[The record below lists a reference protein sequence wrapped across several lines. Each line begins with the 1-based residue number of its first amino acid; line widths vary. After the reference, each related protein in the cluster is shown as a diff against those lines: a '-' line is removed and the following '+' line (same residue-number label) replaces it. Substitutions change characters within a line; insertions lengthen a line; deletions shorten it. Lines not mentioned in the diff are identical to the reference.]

1 MVYSKNCKLYY
12 EDSPN
17 FLVEY
22 RGNFQEEISKVS
34 YACGSIITT
43 TIAIVSTSYDHLD
56 QLMID
61 VPSIIFIDPR
71 SMYVLQDIS
80 PSNVDNINNLK
91 INPYLNLSGSGV
103 LIGIVDTGIDYL
115 NEEFKYEDGTSRIEN
130 LWDQT
135 IQDSSDTSVYIGQ
148 TFSKEEINNAIK
160 ASQNNQDPYQIVPSK
175 DEVGHGTRVAGIIGA
190 RGYSGEFQG
199 VAHGSEFVVVKL
211 LESVNFKNRL
221 KMNGVEDTSVY
232 NAAEILAAIEYLKN
246 YSLKSQKPM
255 VIFVGL
261 GTTEGSHD
269 GRNLISRHITELGK
283 IRGIVTVIGVGNEGA
298 SGGHTSGTIRSV
310 GDISIAQLKIPREIA
325 YFSFDIWIRR
335 PNRASVNIISP
346 TGEATKFIGVSSGKV
361 VIYKYVFINTIARI
375 QYFSPEHYTGHE
387 VIHIV
392 LESIKP
398 GIWQIQLRGD
408 YISGGRYDIWL
419 PPSKTLPPETNFLE
433 ADPYITLTVPSTA
446 RKVVTVAY
454 YGNNNALMAS
464 SGKGFNSDGLINPD
478 VITTGVNVIT
488 TKVGGGV
495 VTDTGSS
502 VAAAVVAGACAILL
516 QWGVVEKN
524 DPTMYSTKVRSYLIY
539 GADRSNA
546 VYRYPSRDVGYGSF
560 DLLKTFDIISRTFRG
575 DSSYKKRFFEYYF
588 KELFI
593 RIPR

>member
-1 MVYSKNCKLYY
+1 MTSLKKCKLYY
-12 EDSPN
+12 EDSPD

-22 RGNFQEEISKVS
+22 RGDFEEEIAKVT
-34 YACGSIITT
+34 YACGSIITN
-43 TIAIVSTSYDHLD
+43 TIAIVSTSYNYLE
-56 QLMID
+56 QLLID

-91 INPYLNLSGSGV
+91 INPYLNLTGAGV
-103 LIGIVDTGIDYL
+103 LLGIVDTGIDYL
-115 NEEFKYEDGTSRIEN
+115 NEEFKNEDGTSRIES

-135 IQDSSDTSVYIGQ
+135 IEDESDTSVYIGKV
-148 TFSKEEINNAIK
+148 FSKEQINTAIQ
-160 ASQNNQDPYQIVPSK
+160 ASKNNQDSYGIVPSK
-175 DEVGHGTRVAGIIGA
+175 DEDGHGTRMAGIIGG

-199 VAHGSEFVVVKL
+199 VAHGSEFVIVKL
-211 LESVNFKNRL
+211 LESINFKNRL
-221 KMNGVEDTSVY
+221 KMNGVQYTPVY
-232 NAAEILAAIEYLKN
+232 NAAEVLAAIDYLKN
-246 YSLKSQKPM
+246 YSLKVHKPI
-255 VIFVGL
+255 VIFIGI
-261 GTTEGSHD
+261 GSTEGSHD
-269 GRNLISRHITELGK
+269 GNNLISRYITSIGTL
-283 IRGIVTVIGVGNEGA
+283 RGVVTVIGVGNEGA

-310 GDISIAQLKIPREIA
+310 GDISITQLKIPREIA
-325 YFSFDIWIRR
+325 YFSFDIWVRK
-335 PNRASVNIISP
+335 PNRAAVNIISP
-346 TGEATKFIGVSSGKV
+346 TGESTKFIEVVSNKV
-361 VIYKYVFINTIARI
+361 VTYKYVFINTIVRI
-375 QYFSPEHYTGHE
+375 QYFSPEHYTGHQ

-398 GIWQIQLRGD
+398 GIWQFQLRGD
-408 YISGGRYDIWL
+408 YISNGRYDIWL
-419 PPSKTLPPETNFLE
+419 PPVKTLPPETNFLE

-464 SGKGFNSDGLINPD
+464 SGKGFNTDGLINPD
-478 VITTGVNVIT
+478 IITTGVNVIT

-516 QWGVVEKN
+516 QWGIVEKN
-524 DPTMYSTKVRSYLIY
+524 DSTMYSTKIRSYLIY

-560 DLLKTFDIISRTFRG
+560 DLLKTFDIISRTFRSNNS
-575 DSSYKKRFFEYYF
+575 DKKGFLEYYC

-593 RIPR
+593 RIPI